1 MTRILQNQKPYVKQ
15 IATYVSLLIIYFGGF
30 LIGSIYESYKYRD
43 LVSIEIVE
51 KDQHISLLQDS
62 VLPNLSSISEKTL
75 QVTTQLDLLIKRIE
89 MIEDKTEIVNSS
101 MNELLGDK
109 SPLNK

>member
-1 MTRILQNQKPYVKQ
+1 MTSILHNQKPYAKQ
-15 IATYVSLLIIYFGGF
+15 IATYVSLLVIYLGGF

-43 LVSIEIVE
+43 LVSKEIVE

-62 VLPNLSSISEKTL
+62 VLPNLSDISEKTL

-101 MNELLGDK
+101 MNELLGGK
-109 SPLNK
+109 PSLNK